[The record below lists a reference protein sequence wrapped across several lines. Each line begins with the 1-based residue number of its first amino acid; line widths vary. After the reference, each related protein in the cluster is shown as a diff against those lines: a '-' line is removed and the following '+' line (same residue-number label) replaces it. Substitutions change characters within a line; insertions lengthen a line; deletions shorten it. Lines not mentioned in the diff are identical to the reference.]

1 MFWRKARKD
10 MNEILEY
17 IESKHGKKFT
27 KQKVNML
34 NPLVLAYI
42 GDTIYDLFVRTYII
56 AMEDGTVHKLNNM
69 AIRYV
74 NASSQCSALH
84 SIEEALTDEEKNI
97 VRRGRNV
104 KSNTVPKN
112 ADIGE
117 YRWAT
122 GLEALLGYLYL
133 TGEKERLFYIMELI
147 LGEESGDGTN

>member
-1 MFWRKARKD
+1 

-17 IESKHGKKFT
+17 IEIKHGKKFSR
-27 KQKVNML
+27 QQIDML

-56 AMEDGTVHKLNNM
+56 AMEEGPVHRLNKM
-69 AIRYV
+69 AIQYV
-74 NASSQCSALH
+74 NAGSQCSALH
-84 SIEEALTDEEKNI
+84 GIDDVLTDEEKNI

-104 KSNTVPKN
+104 KSGTVPKN
-112 ADIGE
+112 ADVGE

-133 TGEKERLFYIMELI
+133 TGEKERLFFIMELI
-147 LGEESGDGTN
+147 LDGKGDNIDGAD

>member
-1 MFWRKARKD
+1 

-17 IESKHGKKFT
+17 IELKHGKKFSR
-27 KQKVNML
+27 QQIDML

-56 AMEDGTVHKLNNM
+56 AMEEGTVHKLNNM
-69 AIRYV
+69 AIQYV
-74 NASSQCSALH
+74 NAGSQCSALH
-84 SIEEALTDEEKNI
+84 EMDDILTDEEKSI

-104 KSNTVPKN
+104 KSGTVPKN
-112 ADIGE
+112 ANVGE

-133 TGEKERLFYIMELI
+133 TGEKERLFFLMEHI
-147 LGEESGDGTN
+147 LEGKEGSRNGTN

>member
-1 MFWRKARKD
+1 
-10 MNEILEY
+10 MNEILKY
-17 IESKHGKKFT
+17 IEKKHGIKFT
-27 KQKVNML
+27 QQQIDML

-56 AMEDGTVHKLNNM
+56 AMEEGTVHRLNNM
-69 AIRYV
+69 AIQYV
-74 NASSQCSALH
+74 NAASQCSALH
-84 SIEEALTDEEKNI
+84 SIENELTEEEKNI

-104 KSNTVPKN
+104 KSGTSPKH

-133 TGEKERLFYIMELI
+133 TGQKERLFHIMELI
-147 LGEESGDGTN
+147 LNEDRGNRDGGD